1 MFKNLGIFFKDNI
14 PVNNSDL
21 EQGQMFITYEHDV
34 TTKVFERLPYL
45 QITSMPGLYSINE
58 ALNGD
63 DSILASNKNITD
75 NISENELGFNKIL
88 SEYSTLQKSLES
100 SNLFNMNNS
109 NSNNNSNNN
118 NKDIMNKLSELNNKL
133 VSHAKIISSE
143 ISNLKVDDESLKR
156 NINEQQTH
164 LNNYINTL
172 EEQKRELPHVKDINT
187 VNGMKENSGLI
198 RKSNKYYYLMWFI
211 VFITLLS
218 LFMYILT
225 SDLVQNTLIV
235 IICLMIIYI
244 LARAIHNKYV

>member
-21 EQGQMFITYEHDV
+21 KQGQMFIRYEDDV

-45 QITSMPGLYSINE
+45 QLTSMPGLYSINE

-63 DSILASNKNITD
+63 DSVLAANKNITD
-75 NISENELGFNKIL
+75 NISENETGFNKTL
-88 SEYSTLQKSLES
+88 SEYSTLQKTLES
-100 SNLFNMNNS
+100 SNLFNMNKD
-109 NSNNNSNNN
+109 NNDVNDN
-118 NKDIMNKLSELNNKL
+118 NKDIVNRLSELNNKL

-143 ISNLKVDDESLKR
+143 ISNLKVDDDSLKR

-172 EEQKRELPHVKDINT
+172 EEQKRELPKRNDMIT
-187 VNGMKENSGLI
+187 ANGMKENTGLI
-198 RKSNKYYYLMWFI
+198 RKSNEYYYLMWVI
-211 VFITLLS
+211 VLITVFS

-244 LARAIHNKYV
+244 LARAIHNKYI